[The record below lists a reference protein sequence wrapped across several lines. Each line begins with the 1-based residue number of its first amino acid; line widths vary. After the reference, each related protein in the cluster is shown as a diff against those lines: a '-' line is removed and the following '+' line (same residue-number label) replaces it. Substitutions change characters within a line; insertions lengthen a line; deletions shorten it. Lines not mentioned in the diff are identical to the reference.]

1 MRSVGPLR
9 QKISDSSLIAEV
21 GRAVT
26 GTLGLDEVLAVVVR
40 AAEMLVSAR
49 CAAVALLSDDRQSLQ
64 LAATSGSLLTKQ
76 GDTFPVQ
83 GSLTGWAVQR
93 GEAVISPGIG
103 QDDRCDPAESR
114 LGAGVIIPIESG
126 TRVHGALLAA
136 RAVDAPIPSEGD
148 EDALRKLAAYAAIA
162 IENARLYR
170 EQTELSPKLQ
180 AKTDELEK
188 AYADLSDSQERLLVS
203 EKMAALGRVTA
214 GLAHEINSPL
224 GGILNCLQMAQTYVG
239 EYRSSINDPDVKPE
253 DHEAIA
259 TDLTEALA
267 LAEHSTRKVAQFVRT
282 IKGQT
287 RAGDGDL
294 RVELEAADE
303 IEGVIAV
310 LQHELR
316 SRNVTLK
323 TELERGI
330 PLMGDPGRLSLVVQN
345 LLKNAIDAYEG
356 AEGEVR
362 ISWAAQGA
370 DKAVLEVQDYGC
382 GIAEEIRGRIF
393 DYLFTTK
400 DIGEGTGLGLSTVH
414 SIVTSHFEGEV
425 DFESAQGVGTTF
437 SVTFPISPVKD

>member
-1 MRSVGPLR
+1 
-9 QKISDSSLIAEV
+9 
-21 GRAVT
+21 
-26 GTLGLDEVLAVVVR
+26 
-40 AAEMLVSAR
+40 
-49 CAAVALLSDDRQSLQ
+49 
-64 LAATSGSLLTKQ
+64 
-76 GDTFPVQ
+76 
-83 GSLTGWAVQR
+83 
-93 GEAVISPGIG
+93 
-103 QDDRCDPAESR
+103 
-114 LGAGVIIPIESG
+114 
-126 TRVHGALLAA
+126 
-136 RAVDAPIPSEGD
+136 
-148 EDALRKLAAYAAIA
+148 
-162 IENARLYR
+162 
-170 EQTELSPKLQ
+170 
-180 AKTDELEK
+180 
-188 AYADLSDSQERLLVS
+188 
-203 EKMAALGRVTA
+203 MAALGRVTA

-362 ISWAAQGA
+362 ISWAARGA

-382 GIAEEIRGRIF
+382 GIAEDIRGRIF